1 MAEIQRPH
9 SLHSLGPVHPP
20 KVEKRAIKPSI
31 ARHVTIRVQDPL
43 DHDAPAILHEP
54 RSYNVTESKGAAV
67 VLVSGAG
74 GGVSGPGGIYPSL
87 ADKLALLLGIPC
99 IRLDYRKPARTE
111 YCSADIRASF
121 TYLNEHFSSSAFVLV
136 GWSFGGSPCFT
147 VAAQEPERVRGVAT
161 VASQT
166 AETSGIRKLSPRPVL
181 LLHGTGD
188 TVLSPTCSETLY
200 RQYGKGPGE
209 LKLLP
214 GDDHGLTKHAT
225 EVEKMIFEFAAK
237 TLGFEKLLNE
247 QTVDQAGEDLVESR
261 DERIREMGEGH
272 DLEGEKL
279 KA

>member
-1 MAEIQRPH
+1 MAAIQGH
-9 SLHSLGPVHPP
+9 GLHNLGPVHPP
-20 KVEKRAIKPSI
+20 KVERRAIKPAI
-31 ARHVTIRVQDPL
+31 ARNVTIRVQDPL

-54 RSYNVTESKGAAV
+54 RSYNLTEAKGAAV

-74 GGVSGPGGIYPSL
+74 GGVSGPAGIYLSL
-87 ADKLALLLGIPC
+87 GDKIALLLGIPC

-121 TYLNEHFSSSAFVLV
+121 DYLKEHFSSSSFVLV

-166 AETSGIRKLSPRPVL
+166 AQTSGIRKLSPRPLL
-181 LLHGTGD
+181 LLHGTD
-188 TVLSPTCSETLY
+188 DNVLSPSCSESLY
-200 RQYGKGPGE
+200 REYGSTGPRE

-237 TLGFEKLLNE
+237 TLGFEKLLN
-247 QTVDQAGEDLVESR
+247 QSVLDQAKEDLVESG

-272 DLEGEKL
+272 DLEGERL
-279 KA
+279 G